1 MRSAASTPGNQAAA
15 NINPIRRIRLSIL
28 TMPRLRFSP
37 GSGFFV
43 FGRFDL
49 IQILFS
55 KIAVADFSIRRAESW
70 IAGRFRTRAE
80 QNHVLAAGVVEL
92 IKLPRGYGDQHPGI
106 ERPRRRIGKVKRAL
120 DLDAIKLLISG
131 VLVHGTFGSWIV
143 AMHPG
148 MKMIRGA

>member
-37 GSGFFV
+37 GSGFLA
-43 FGRFDL
+43 FGRCDL
-49 IQILFS
+49 VQILFG
-55 KIAVADFSIRRAESW
+55 KIAVADFSIRRTESW

-92 IKLPRGYGDQHPGI
+92 IKLPRGYGYQHPRI
-106 ERPRRRIGKVKRAL
+106 ERAGRGVGKMKRTLAL
-120 DLDAIKLLISG
+120 
-131 VLVHGTFGSWIV
+131 
-143 AMHPG
+143 
-148 MKMIRGA
+148 